1 MAVPARNDEQSIP
14 EVIGDLKELTIAYAK
29 QETVDPLK
37 GLGRYI
43 GFGVA
48 GSLCLG
54 IGVLVLSIALLRVLQ
69 TQTDTTF
76 TGNLSWVPYII
87 AMLFLVAI
95 AGLSVYAISK
105 DARQHRH
112 DEEQS

>member
-1 MAVPARNDEQSIP
+1 MAVPARKDEQSIP

-37 GLGRYI
+37 GLGRYV

-54 IGVLVLSIALLRVLQ
+54 IGVLALTIALLRVLQ

-76 TGNLSWVPYII
+76 TGNLSWIPYVI
-87 AMLFLVAI
+87 ATVFLLAI
-95 AGLSVYAISK
+95 AGLAVYAIFK
-105 DARQHRH
+105 DVRQHRD
-112 DEEQS
+112 DEEHS